1 MIVCGNGPHWPERQ
15 MESQA
20 DTEHD
25 DERYGAIETGDGDV
39 VIYDRDNETAWLQ
52 SDTAVAV
59 GER

>member
-1 MIVCGNGPHWPERQ
+1 
-15 MESQA
+15 MESQT

-25 DERYGAIETGDGDV
+25 DERYGAIKTGDGDV

-59 GER
+59 GEQ